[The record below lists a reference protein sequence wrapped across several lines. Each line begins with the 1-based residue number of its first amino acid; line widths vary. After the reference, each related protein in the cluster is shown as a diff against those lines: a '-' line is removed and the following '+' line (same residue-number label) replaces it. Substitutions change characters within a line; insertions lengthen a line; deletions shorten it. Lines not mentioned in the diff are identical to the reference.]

1 MDVLRTEED
10 LYDLGMGYFR
20 KAGEMNVR
28 YCEVLFDN
36 QAHTRRGVDCS
47 DCYEWV
53 EESTA

>member
-1 MDVLRTEED
+1 MLRTEED